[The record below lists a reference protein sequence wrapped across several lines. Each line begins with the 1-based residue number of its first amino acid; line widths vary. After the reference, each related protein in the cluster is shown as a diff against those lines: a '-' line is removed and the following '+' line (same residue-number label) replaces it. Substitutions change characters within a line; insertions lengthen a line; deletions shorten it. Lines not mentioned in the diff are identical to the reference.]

1 MQLVRDP
8 HNKVR
13 WRSLALLLFPV
24 LFSIERKKKCRLS
37 NLQLNLRTFRQNT
50 WGNRSWINHIPKRIA
65 IGLGSLHQKPS
76 CEWPDPWTKA
86 MAKPSPQRSSRQQ
99 WLATERWKTGTKL
112 CGGRWLAGSK
122 WWPTM
127 KITRASDEKKIFIIF
142 IPKIEKFKIFTSHF
156 FFQTFS

>member
-13 WRSLALLLFPV
+13 WRSLALLLFPA

-50 WGNRSWINHIPKRIA
+50 WGNRSWINHIPKMIA
-65 IGLGSLHQKPS
+65 IGLGSIHQKPS

-86 MAKPSPQRSSRQQ
+86 MAKPSRQRSRLWTLWMQRSSRQQ
-99 WLATERWKTGTKL
+99 WLATERWRTGTKW
-112 CGGRWLAGSK
+112 CRGRWLAGSK

-127 KITRASDEKKIFIIF
+127 TVMRVTDENNFYLSF
-142 IPKIEKFKIFTSHF
+142 L
-156 FFQTFS
+156 FQK

>member
-13 WRSLALLLFPV
+13 WRSLALLLFPA
-24 LFSIERKKKCRLS
+24 LFSIEEKKKCRLS

-50 WGNRSWINHIPKRIA
+50 WGNRSWIDHIPKRIA
-65 IGLGSLHQKPS
+65 IGLGSIHQKPS

-99 WLATERWKTGTKL
+99 WLATERWQMGTKW
-112 CGGRWLAGSK
+112 CRGRWLAGSK

-127 KITRASDEKKIFIIF
+127 TVTRASDENNFYLSF
-142 IPKIEKFKIFTSHF
+142 L
-156 FFQTFS
+156 FQK